1 MILSHFLTHGCRALS
16 RLLARSP
23 CPSPLLSSFSGRQV
37 GARSKSNYQVG
48 IDIGMKHWN
57 RKELAR
63 LDLRAAGVAC
73 GLSFMVGSTMAFTD
87 FALLKLKLREPPT
100 GWRVW
105 VMGILAPLPVLFLW
119 QKLIKFAITGVPQFL
134 LVLFGPMLA
143 VALIARFVL
152 GTRPAS
158 WD

>member
-1 MILSHFLTHGCRALS
+1 MKMKRVAPWLLPTLVAPMLGACLYVFILSNTVDVPFPVPRWAWL
-16 RLLARSP
+16 
-23 CPSPLLSSFSGRQV
+23 
-37 GARSKSNYQVG
+37 
-48 IDIGMKHWN
+48 I
-57 RKELAR
+57 
-63 LDLRAAGVAC
+63 AAGVAC

-105 VMGILAPLPVLFLW
+105 AMGILAPLPVLFLW

-134 LVLFGPMLA
+134 LVLFGPMFV
-143 VALIARFVL
+143 VALVARFAL